1 MSIQPNGNLIASAKR
16 QVNPKEQG
24 LDRLVRTECW
34 RRKTMR
40 SILACSEICWL
51 PLQFR
56 SLSNLDLL
64 DPWETND
71 SSSPPCR
78 NRSATS
84 YPASLEPSIRRSS
97 WTPTPLAHLFSGSMG
112 AMSVVW
118 MLVGDKWLFIFLCIE
133 GRCAFSENVSCPLV
147 ALSRAG
153 FKQAT
158 KPLRTG
164 AAFRAPAEI
173 AGTLRR
179 VAPTSAPNPDLKSKL
194 SMLYLNAV
202 SSVSRAAARIKTQC
216 CLSGC

>member
-118 MLVGDKWLFIFLCIE
+118 MLATMVVFFMVMQ
-133 GRCAFSENVSCPLV
+133 GRCAVSENVSCAV
-147 ALSRAG
+147 GAFCQAG
-153 FKQAT
+153 FKQVT
-158 KPLRTG
+158 KLSRTG
-164 AAFRAPAEI
+164 TASRAPAEI
-173 AGTLRR
+173 AGTYE
-179 VAPTSAPNPDLKSKL
+179 ACCS
-194 SMLYLNAV
+194 YL
-202 SSVSRAAARIKTQC
+202 
-216 CLSGC
+216 